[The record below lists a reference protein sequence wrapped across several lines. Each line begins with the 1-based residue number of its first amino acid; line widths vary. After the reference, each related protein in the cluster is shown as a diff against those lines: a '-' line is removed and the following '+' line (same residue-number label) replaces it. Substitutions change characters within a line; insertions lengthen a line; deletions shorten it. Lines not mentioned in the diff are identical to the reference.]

1 MLGNSLFFA
10 VYGLLGSL
18 VAATQVARAR
28 DRASLFRSG
37 LWVGLV
43 NAGVVLAFGLA
54 AGKGPARDTLLT
66 AGFAGVGSALIVP
79 TLVLALT
86 PLLEVSFGY
95 ASDLKLLELANL
107 NHPALKELIV
117 QSPGTYHHSII
128 VGSLVEAAAEAT
140 GCNPLLG
147 RTCAYYH
154 DIGKGKNPLYF
165 GENQK
170 GENPHDC
177 LAPGMSAVIIKRHVT
192 DGLELAK
199 RYKLPRAVQDVIAQH
214 HGTRLVGYFHHK
226 AVEQAEGREGAVEDA
241 AFRYTGPRPQF
252 REAALVMLADA
263 VEAASRAMPDPSR
276 ERLQALVQRII
287 TAVFTE
293 GQLDECDLTLRD
305 LNAIAVSFLHT
316 LEGIYH
322 SRPAYPPGAL
332 GGGRT
337 TPLALAPESRV
348 QRR

>member
-1 MLGNSLFFA
+1 MLGASFA
-10 VYGLLGSL
+10 
-18 VAATQVARAR
+18 A
-28 DRASLFRSG
+28 
-37 LWVGLV
+37 
-43 NAGVVLAFGLA
+43 
-54 AGKGPARDTLLT
+54 
-66 AGFAGVGSALIVP
+66 VGSALIVP

-86 PLLEVSFGY
+86 PLLELSFGY

-192 DGLELAK
+192 DGLELAR

-226 AVEQAEGREGAVEDA
+226 ALKEAEGREGAVEDA
-241 AFRYTGPRPQF
+241 VFRYLGPRPQF

-263 VEAASRAMPDPSR
+263 VEAASRAMPEPTS

-305 LNAIAVSFLHT
+305 LNAISLSFLHT

-332 GGGRT
+332 GGDPPAGAGPRAGDPDRPAALTVAGR
-337 TPLALAPESRV
+337 EGC
-348 QRR
+348 RRDPGPRRGRWGTSEA